1 VLEHQVANEDKLR
14 ACVNMLKYIE
24 RILKVAGHE
33 IVKCW
38 DVNVFKIAA
47 G

>member
-1 VLEHQVANEDKLR
+1 MLEHF
-14 ACVNMLKYIE
+14 KYIE

-38 DVNVFKIAA
+38 DLNVLKIAA
-47 G
+47 GWFYRIERVRDLIG

>member
-1 VLEHQVANEDKLR
+1 
-14 ACVNMLKYIE
+14 MLKYIE

-38 DVNVFKIAA
+38 DVNVLKIAA
-47 G
+47 